1 MSIWKNTHIPDPE
14 IPAVLEEYGWTIAN
28 GYLEPLWIEGDL
40 LPPRM
45 VDIFEETLEGEG
57 DKYDE
62 EESDVDLN
70 EMDD

>member
-1 MSIWKNTHIPDPE
+1 MS
-14 IPAVLEEYGWTIAN
+14 EEYGWTIVN

-45 VDIFEETLEGEG
+45 VDILEETLEGEG
-57 DKYDE
+57 DKDDE
-62 EESDVDLN
+62 EESDFDLN